1 MLYEH
6 LLESDNKMLRFII
19 PMLILTG
26 ARKRE
31 VLDARWEDFD
41 FERKSWRIHTTKLGR
56 PRHVPLS
63 DGAIFILQS
72 TPRFRKCEWAFPN
85 PKTLKPYVSIYYA
98 WNTARNA
105 AGLTD
110 VKCHSLRHSN
120 TSFLVSAGQ
129 TLYEVQHLWGHK
141 VHPRPSDH

>member
-1 MLYEH
+1 VLYEH
-6 LLESDNKMLRFII
+6 LLESDNKMLRYII

-63 DGAIFILQS
+63 DGAISDFNQHQGSVSVNGLFPILRLSSPMCPS
-72 TPRFRKCEWAFPN
+72 TTHG
-85 PKTLKPYVSIYYA
+85 TLQ
-98 WNTARNA
+98 
-105 AGLTD
+105 G
-110 VKCHSLRHSN
+110 
-120 TSFLVSAGQ
+120 
-129 TLYEVQHLWGHK
+129 TLLACLM
-141 VHPRPSDH
+141 